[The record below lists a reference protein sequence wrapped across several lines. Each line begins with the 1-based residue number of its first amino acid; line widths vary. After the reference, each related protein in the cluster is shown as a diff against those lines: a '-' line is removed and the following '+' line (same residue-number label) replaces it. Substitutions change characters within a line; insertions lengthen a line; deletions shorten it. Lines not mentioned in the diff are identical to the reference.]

1 MEFPNAPSA
10 NNFPDFQTVGG
21 DGVAVRILLRW
32 LLQSLRCDVM
42 MARTRMVTVE
52 TEITGWI
59 LNLGSRGLGSHVG
72 HVGERMMPSLCLE
85 QLRGPVDCYGK
96 VWRKI
101 EDGQTNQQI
110 HLGCIEVP
118 VREQNGH
125 VQYVLNL

>member
-1 MEFPNAPSA
+1 
-10 NNFPDFQTVGG
+10 
-21 DGVAVRILLRW
+21 
-32 LLQSLRCDVM
+32 M

-96 VWRKI
+96 LRMGRKI
-101 EDGQTNQQI
+101 NKSTLD
-110 HLGCIEVP
+110 
-118 VREQNGH
+118 
-125 VQYVLNL
+125 VLKCLSESKMDTSNMYLICESRLRN